1 MIEEPKKL
9 TIKRPTRRPTA
20 KQIAAFQGVPTSFV
34 VDAMFGG
41 GSLTTAIAPLPGQ
54 TAHVAGPA
62 LTVYNRPSDILAL
75 LGALAFITEG
85 DVVLSSAAG
94 FQGCAA
100 AGDRVCGMIKN
111 NGGAGFVTD
120 GPMRDLTG
128 LNEVGLPAW
137 CTGLNPDS
145 PYSTGPGKIGLPIQI
160 GGQRVETGDMVI
172 ADENGVVIVPFDQI
186 DTVVLRLQSVTEAET
201 ALDAEVADGLKIPP
215 AIAELLDG
223 PDVDW
228 VD

>member
-1 MIEEPKKL
+1 M
-9 TIKRPTRRPTA
+9 
-20 KQIAAFQGVPTSFV
+20 
-34 VDAMFGG
+34 
-41 GSLTTAIAPLPGQ
+41 
-54 TAHVAGPA
+54 
-62 LTVYNRPSDILAL
+62 
-75 LGALAFITEG
+75 
-85 DVVLSSAAG
+85 
-94 FQGCAA
+94 
-100 AGDRVCGMIKN
+100 
-111 NGGAGFVTD
+111 
-120 GPMRDLTG
+120 
-128 LNEVGLPAW
+128 PAW

-223 PDVDW
+223 PDGVW